1 MVVPNLSL
9 MPLGAACGLHMESTE
24 TPTGVREGKQ
34 PMRDPEAAPE
44 LSLLQLPAD
53 VQTVIYTMLLAED
66 ARDGDV
72 EAICKKLEQA
82 CGASRDMC
90 PIQAWT
96 VGCVALGAPNTRLY
110 EKEAFVAL
118 CREILRFK
126 RQALEHR
133 RMLEEDARWAAY
145 PTSDRIMVL
154 YTVFLRELHTPTR
167 TTPYFLYRLLKNLL
181 ELVRPEFA
189 PQLYSLLNAQ
199 LAYQQQATG
208 TPARPGGSN
217 SAAYEFADMELGAA
231 LEAVD
236 VARAQRALDLGAV
249 VWPFGLAARAF
260 VPSPLTI
267 VLRHIYPIEEPVAV
281 APERKKAL
289 YALLKLVLQAMTHLV
304 TPATPSPPR
313 IETTLKDSIGWH
325 QLVLG
330 NRWKALQILLD
341 FFQARGIDV
350 MTPEMIRA
358 NWGLGR
364 GLEQLVDWTD
374 PENTAGIRVRMRA
387 LLRQRVPGYEE
398 AMLMSVLGQERL
410 DLLKQLMVDEGF
422 RASEAV
428 WIEAAGMFYT
438 GDDSEDEEWEGVYE
452 TFAQKMQSWF

>member
-1 MVVPNLSL
+1 
-9 MPLGAACGLHMESTE
+9 
-24 TPTGVREGKQ
+24 
-34 PMRDPEAAPE
+34 
-44 LSLLQLPAD
+44 
-53 VQTVIYTMLLAED
+53 
-66 ARDGDV
+66 
-72 EAICKKLEQA
+72 
-82 CGASRDMC
+82 
-90 PIQAWT
+90 
-96 VGCVALGAPNTRLY
+96 VALGAPNTRFY

-133 RMLEEDARWAAY
+133 RMVEEDPRGGTRGY

-167 TTPYFLYRLLKNLL
+167 TPPYFLYRLLSNLL
-181 ELVRPEFA
+181 ELVRPEVSQFA
-189 PQLYSLLNAQ
+189 PQLQSLLNAQ
-199 LAYQQQATG
+199 LAYQQQLPG
-208 TPARPGGSN
+208 RPAAPDA
-217 SAAYEFADMELGAA
+217 AAYEFADLELGAA

-236 VARAQRALDLGAV
+236 VARAQRALDLGAT
-249 VWPFGLAARAF
+249 VWPFGLAAVAF

-289 YALLKLVLQAMTHLV
+289 YALLRLVLQAMTHLV
-304 TPATPSPPR
+304 TPSPHAPPR
-313 IETTLKDSIGWH
+313 IESTLKDSIGWH
-325 QLVLG
+325 RLVMG
-330 NRWKALQILLD
+330 NQWKALQILLD

-350 MTPEMIRA
+350 VTPFMIQ
-358 NWGLGR
+358 NHWGLGR
-364 GLEQLVDWTD
+364 GLEQLINWTD
-374 PENTAGIRVRMRA
+374 PENTAPDAVRMRA

-428 WIEAAGMFYT
+428 WVEAAGMFYT
-438 GDDSEDEEWEGVYE
+438 GDDEDGEGMYE